1 MSPVFDE
8 AKYRALLEKL
18 EIFENP
24 LKCVQQ
30 SSSIFR
36 LDSSFFDQK
45 LINLEQ
51 KVKSMSHFFI
61 ESSNVVSG
69 PFGSMLKSNAYQAT
83 GIPFIR
89 IENIKDGFY
98 INNSDI
104 IYISPEDNERIKN
117 SELSQGD
124 IVLSKVGNTIGFFAE
139 VSEDIG
145 ICNISENNIGIKL
158 TGFTDSKKA
167 IILTYLN
174 THIAQSLTLRRIS
187 GNAQPKCW

>member
-69 PFGSMLKSNAYQAT
+69 PFGSMLKSDAYQAT

-104 IYISPEDNERIKN
+104 IYISPEDNERIKKAN
-117 SELSQGD
+117 FPKEILYYQKLAILLVFSQ
-124 IVLSKVGNTIGFFAE
+124 K
-139 VSEDIG
+139 
-145 ICNISENNIGIKL
+145 
-158 TGFTDSKKA
+158 
-167 IILTYLN
+167 
-174 THIAQSLTLRRIS
+174 
-187 GNAQPKCW
+187 